1 VQSVNEVPVEIL
13 LVEDDPNDVE
23 LTLRA
28 LRQRNLANHVRVLQ
42 DGAEALDYLFGDGP
56 TAARVAG
63 EPRLIL
69 LDLKLPKVDG
79 HEVLRRL
86 KADPLTRSIP
96 VVVLT
101 SSAEERDIAQS
112 YDLGANSYITKP
124 VDFDAFSAAVVQVG
138 LYWMVLNR
146 VAHGEPDRHPR

>member
-1 VQSVNEVPVEIL
+1 VQSVNEAAVEIL

-28 LRQRNLANHVRVLQ
+28 LRQHNLANRVRVLQ
-42 DGAEALDYLFGDGP
+42 DGAEALDYLLGP
-56 TAARVAG
+56 GPAAARRTG

-86 KADPLTRSIP
+86 KADPVTRAIP
-96 VVVLT
+96 VVILT
-101 SSAEERDIAQS
+101 SSAEERDIARS
-112 YDLGANSYITKP
+112 YRVGANSYIVKP
-124 VDFDAFSAAVVQVG
+124 VDFDGFSAAVVQVG
-138 LYWMVLNR
+138 LYWMVLNQ
-146 VAHGEPDRHPR
+146 VPRGDAARTTR